1 MMTPCFNN
9 YDQAFKSH
17 LGTQMRHLQHQSQ
30 HMTYTNHNMFPPS
43 SIISAA
49 TSAINTHEHIIS
61 HCISTVPHHTSFWYY
76 QTRHH
81 CGPVLLCSSTS
92 TVWPFPLVASVPSTL
107 LHTSITSPYERI
119 YFSTC
124 TPILLIQHQ
133 TKGLAPYLPD
143 TQAHQCVPCSHLLHI
158 SFLQRG
164 IPWPC
169 RLHSNSH
176 SIRRLHS
183 SPISTNLLHVCWPW
197 PYNAEYSHL
206 GSPVSITKTFLF
218 FFFFFFFF

>member
-1 MMTPCFNN
+1 
-9 YDQAFKSH
+9 
-17 LGTQMRHLQHQSQ
+17 MRHLQHQSQ
-30 HMTYTNHNMFPPS
+30 HKTYTNHNMFPPS

-76 QTRHH
+76 HTGHH
-81 CGPVLLCSSTS
+81 YGPVLLCSSTS
-92 TVWPFPLVASVPSTL
+92 TVWPFPLVTLVPPHYSTHL
-107 LHTSITSPYERI
+107 SPPLVRGSLYRK
-119 YFSTC
+119 
-124 TPILLIQHQ
+124 HQ
-133 TKGLAPYLPD
+133 NGYAPYPHD
-143 TQAHQCVPCSHLLHI
+143 KQAHHYVPRSHLLNI
-158 SFLQRG
+158 SFLRRG

-197 PYNAEYSHL
+197 AYNAEYSHL
-206 GSPVSITKTFLF
+206 GSPVSITKNFLFYFSF
-218 FFFFFFFF
+218 FFF